1 MSKSPDSK
9 AVLDITESL
18 HLRWDYTTPCT
29 YIQTRPANCIIYH
42 FFAWDSLHL
51 LVAPVQL
58 MKPGIDIESWFW
70 VLILSPVQM
79 SLCVYWYIAVLNF
92 TTWMLLWVIAASLA
106 FAVNH
111 GVTNSLLKGLSQ
123 YHHDAYAI
131 NLGISFSCKRVVEY
145 VAMHA
150 LKFVKW

>member
-29 YIQTRPANCIIYH
+29 HTYIQTRPATCIIYH
-42 FFAWDSLHL
+42 FLAWDSLHL

-58 MKPGIDIESWFW
+58 IKPGIDIESWFW
-70 VLILSPVQM
+70 VLCKKCLF
-79 SLCVYWYIAVLNF
+79 VYIYSCPQF
-92 TTWMLLWVIAASLA
+92 HKMLLWVIAASLA

-111 GVTNSLLKGLSQ
+111 GVTNSLLKGLPQ

-131 NLGISFSCKRVVEY
+131 NLGISFSCKRAVEY